1 MYARICQ
8 LEILHSYIME
18 IGIGD
23 FVSIEALIT
32 NPLDWHHFYEKLTSI
47 RNGDRTDFTIVTNEG
62 ERIMGRGEITE
73 VEKWSNQGRFGFK
86 IKLKIR
92 KQKSLIDRRVR
103 LRNSNMSN
111 LSDEQALKIH
121 LSLEGTNPVRPTF

>member
-1 MYARICQ
+1 
-8 LEILHSYIME
+8 ME